1 MAIDLEY
8 CKDLDAADPMAGLRD
23 RFEAGE
29 EGTIYLD
36 ANSLG
41 PLPADAP
48 ARLEGAIAEAWGR
61 GRSRSWANPQWIGA
75 PARVGAKLAR
85 LIGAQDEEV
94 IVGDGTSVNLFKLL
108 MAALALQPDER
119 REILSERDNFPSDL
133 HIAQGIVGLSGHRY
147 ELKMV
152 EEGGDVLAAI
162 NEQVSV
168 VTLTHASFRTGACHD
183 LKAITHRAHQAGAL
197 VVWDISHSTG
207 ATEVDLNSADV
218 DFAVGCG
225 YKYLGGGPG
234 SPAFA
239 FVRMD
244 LQARARSPLS
254 GWMSHADTMSFETDY
269 RPADGM
275 RRFLCGSPEV
285 LALTVL
291 EAALDVWEGIDPG
304 LAFEKNRALTGL
316 FIDLVEQELSSF
328 GFTIITPKET
338 DRRGGQVTI
347 GHERGPELSEA
358 LIEAGVL
365 CSFRPPNAM
374 RFGFQPFCLRYTDLW
389 EAVARLRAVVE
400 KA

>member
-1 MAIDLEY
+1 MAIDLEH

-23 RFEAGE
+23 RFKAGD

-41 PLPADAP
+41 PLPAEAP
-48 ARLEGAIAEAWGR
+48 ARLEATVSELWDR
-61 GRSRSWANPQWIGA
+61 GRCRSWSNPRLIAA
-75 PARVGAKLAR
+75 PARIGAKLAR
-85 LIGAQDEEV
+85 LIGAEDDEV

-119 REILSERDNFPSDL
+119 RVILSERDNFPSDL
-133 HIAQGIVGLSGHRY
+133 HIVQGIVGLSGQRY
-147 ELKMV
+147 ELAMI
-152 EEGGDVLAAI
+152 EEGGDVLGAI
-162 NEQVSV
+162 SDEISV

-197 VVWDISHSTG
+197 VVWDISHSAG
-207 ATEVDLNSADV
+207 ATEVDLNSAGV

-239 FVRMD
+239 FVRRD

-304 LAFEKNRALTGL
+304 LAFAKNRALTGL
-316 FIDLVEQELSSF
+316 FIELVEQELSSF

-338 DRRGGQVTI
+338 GRRGGQVTI
-347 GHERGPELSEA
+347 GHQRGAELSEA

-374 RFGFQPFCLRYTDLW
+374 RFGFQPFCLRFTDLW
-389 EAVARLRAVVE
+389 EAVGRLRGVVE

>member
-1 MAIDLEY
+1 MVINLEH
-8 CKDLDAADPMAGLRD
+8 CRDLDAADPMAGFRD
-23 RFEAGE
+23 RFEAGK

-41 PLPADAP
+41 PLPAAVP
-48 ARLEGAIAEAWGR
+48 ARLEAAVAEAWGR

-75 PARVGAKLAR
+75 PARIGAKLAR
-85 LIGAQDEEV
+85 LIGAEDDEV

-108 MAALALQPDER
+108 MAALALQPEAR
-119 REILSERDNFPSDL
+119 RVILSERDNFPSDL

-147 ELKMV
+147 ELRMV
-152 EEGGDVLAAI
+152 EQGDDVLAAI
-162 NEQVSV
+162 NQQVSV

-183 LKAITHRAHQAGAL
+183 LKAITDRAHQAGAL
-197 VVWDISHSTG
+197 VVWDISHSAG
-207 ATEVDLNSADV
+207 ATEVDLNSAGV

-239 FVRMD
+239 FVRRD
-244 LQARARSPLS
+244 LQARARHPLT

-347 GHERGPELSEA
+347 GHQRGAELSEA

-374 RFGFQPFCLRYTDLW
+374 RFGFQPFCLRFTDLW
-389 EAVARLRAVVE
+389 EAVGRLRGVVE

>member
-1 MAIDLEY
+1 MAIDLEH
-8 CKDLDAADPMAGLRD
+8 CKELDAADPMAGLGE
-23 RFEAGE
+23 RFVAGE

-41 PLPADAP
+41 PLPAAAP
-48 ARLEGAIAEAWGR
+48 ARLEAAVAEAWGR
-61 GRSRSWANPQWIGA
+61 GRSRSWANPLWIGA
-75 PARVGAKLAR
+75 PARIGAKLAR
-85 LIGAQDEEV
+85 LIGAENDEV

-108 MAALALQPDER
+108 MAALALQPKAR
-119 REILSERDNFPSDL
+119 RVILSESDNFPSDL

-147 ELKMV
+147 ELRMV
-152 EEGGDVLAAI
+152 EQGDDVLGAI
-162 NEQVSV
+162 DDQVSV
-168 VTLTHASFRTGACHD
+168 VMLTHASFRTGACHD
-183 LKAITHRAHQAGAL
+183 MEAITHRAHQAGAL
-197 VVWDISHSTG
+197 VVWDISHSAG
-207 ATEVDLNSADV
+207 ATEVDLNSAGV

-239 FVRMD
+239 FVRRD
-244 LQARARSPLS
+244 LQARVRNPLS
-254 GWMSHADTMSFETDY
+254 GWMSHADTMSFETEY
-269 RPADGM
+269 RPAEGI

-285 LALTVL
+285 LALSVL
-291 EAALDVWEGIDPG
+291 EAALDVWEGIDPK

-338 DRRGGQVTI
+338 GRRGGQVTI
-347 GHERGPELSEA
+347 GHQRGAELSEA
-358 LIEAGVL
+358 LIKAGVL

-374 RFGFQPFCLRYTDLW
+374 RFGFQPFCLSFEDVW
-389 EAVARLRAVVE
+389 EAVSRLREVVE